1 VSDETVA
8 GETRPAAAAPGLAPA
23 GAVCFPREFPRL
35 GSARL
40 VLDAVGPED
49 AEALY
54 AIFRDEQAM
63 RYWSTTAWPDARPAR
78 VLIERAEQG
87 FARGEA
93 VRWAIRVRGAPRLIG
108 TATLYALSTQNRRAE
123 LGYAGDGDADELV
136 DGSRLLAL
144 QGWREHVESTRR
156 AAARDLDLRDLAVSE
171 RQDALTAASRER
183 EALERLKVKADARHA
198 LAERRADSARTD
210 EIALTA
216 HHRRGRAA

>member
-1 VSDETVA
+1 MSDETVA

-123 LGYAGDGDADELV
+123 LGYILE
-136 DGSRLLAL
+136 
-144 QGWREHVESTRR
+144 REHWGRGTM
-156 AAARDLDLRDLAVSE
+156 
-171 RQDALTAASRER
+171 R
-183 EALERLKVKADARHA
+183 EALGAILDWAFGPFGLHRVEADTDPRNEASVRLLERLGFVREGMLRERWIVGGEVCDSLMLGLLARDWR
-198 LAERRADSARTD
+198 AEPGAPSPPR
-210 EIALTA
+210 
-216 HHRRGRAA
+216 